1 MTKTWIPLAA
11 VLAWSG
17 LACPSD
23 NGKTETDAD
32 THDGDTTIV
41 DSDGGGGDTTV
52 DTGGDT
58 GVLPDTGPL
67 TECDKP
73 ANAAKRQALLDAQP
87 SIEGRSK
94 DTITQAITWSS
105 LADDASTTCSV
116 ELDFKDSNDNGAL
129 DDYEDWTLTPAERAA
144 DLLARMTPA
153 EKMGLM
159 VHPTTTDLPTSSNQA
174 VSAGLQ
180 TLISGQHVRFG
191 LATAAAGQVTARA
204 TWANNVQEL
213 CEGTDLGVPFV
224 LSMEPAHSDGN
235 GRVKSAGFSKWPHEL
250 GLAATGDPEKVKG
263 FGQVVSQELRAIGVR
278 MALSVPADLAT
289 DPRWYLNQFTLG
301 EDSVVVADM
310 VAAYLEGLQGEAL
323 GQESV
328 AAVVGHFP
336 GGGASAGGWD
346 GRLAK
351 GKYLTYTGTNIDT
364 HMAAF
369 AKAFD
374 GGVGGVMPAYG
385 IPETGSWT
393 GLGGTLDGTS
403 IDQVGASFNS
413 AIITDALRDHFQ
425 FDGLVLA
432 PWGVLD
438 DAGGAALGAPWG
450 VESMTTSQRLAKA
463 VNAGVDQFG
472 GLDTT
477 TPIADAKTASLITDA
492 EIDRAAGHALS
503 LMFALGLF
511 EDPYIDAA
519 QAPALV
525 NTDTSYRAG
534 LDVQNRSMVLL
545 LNKTKPSGWL
555 NGDGDG
561 TQLGDKGNAGNGSM
575 KVLPAPPGEPYVH
588 AGCSYFI
595 MGNFDLDYVRSVST
609 GYGELTNDATEIAGV
624 AVSTAAERIANSNY
638 VFIRIDAP
646 YSADPDSGDLDY
658 SEASLEYAS
667 NDNAGALDDLAFAR
681 TAIDGLATSQT
692 QIIVIVDGGRP
703 SVVSEI
709 MSYNPSGLFYGWS
722 VTDKIV
728 LDVAF
733 GIVAGVG
740 ELPVGLP
747 ASDTAAAAQQP
758 DVAGDGQHATFVAGF
773 GIATSAF

>member
-1 MTKTWIPLAA
+1 MKKLWIPLAV
-11 VLAWSG
+11 VLTWSG
-17 LACPSD
+17 VACTSD
-23 NGKTETDAD
+23 SGKPETDAD
-32 THDGDTTIV
+32 TYQVDSTTGDADGTVGDTIL
-41 DSDGGGGDTTV
+41 

-58 GVLPDTGPL
+58 GVLVDTGPL

-73 ANAAKRQALLDAQP
+73 ANAARRQALLDAQP

-105 LADDASTTCSV
+105 LADDATTTCSV
-116 ELDFKDSNDNGAL
+116 SLDFKDSNDNGAL
-129 DDYEDWTLTPAERAA
+129 DDYEDWTLTPAERAT

-159 VHPTTTDLPTSSNQA
+159 VHPTTTDAPSSSDQA

-180 TLISGQHVRFG
+180 SLITSQNARFG
-191 LATAAAGQVTARA
+191 LNTAVAGQVTARA
-204 TWANNVQEL
+204 TWANNIQEL
-213 CEGTDLGVPFV
+213 CEGTALGVPFV
-224 LSMEPAHSDGN
+224 LSMEPAHSEGN
-235 GRVKSAGFSKWPHEL
+235 GREKSAGFSKWPHEL
-250 GLAATGDPEKVKG
+250 GLAATGDPAKVEG

-289 DPRWYLNQFTLG
+289 DPRWYPSQFTFG
-301 EDSVVVADM
+301 EDSGAVADM
-310 VAAYLEGLQGEAL
+310 VAAYLKGLQGEAL

-328 AAVVGHFP
+328 AAVVSHFP
-336 GGGASAGGWD
+336 GGGASTGGWD

-351 GKYLTYTGTNIDT
+351 GKHLSYTGTNIDA

-374 GGVGGVMPAYG
+374 GGVAGVMPAYG
-385 IPETGSWT
+385 VPETGSWT

-450 VESMTTSQRLAKA
+450 VESMTKAQRLAAA

-477 TPIADAKTASLITDA
+477 APIADAKTASLITDA

-534 LDVQNRSMVLL
+534 LDAMNRSMVLL
-545 LNKTKPSGWL
+545 LNKNKPSGWL
-555 NGDGDG
+555 DGDGDG
-561 TQLGDKGNAGNGSM
+561 TQLGDKGNAGNGTL

-595 MGNFDLDYVRSVST
+595 MGSFDLDYIRSVST

-624 AVSTAAERIANSNY
+624 AVTTAAERIANSNY

-646 YSADPDSGDLDY
+646 YSADPDSGALHY
-658 SEASLEYAS
+658 SKASLEYAT
-667 NDNAGALDDLAFAR
+667 NDNADQLDDLAFAR
-681 TAIDGLATSQT
+681 NAIDGLATSQT

-709 MSYNPSGLFYGWS
+709 MSYNPSGLFYAWS

-733 GIVAGVG
+733 GIVDGVG
-740 ELPVGLP
+740 KLPVGLP
-747 ASDTAAAAQQP
+747 ASDVAAAAQSE

-773 GIATSAF
+773 GLTTSAF